1 VGFKKRKGLRG
12 ETKEE
17 EEEEEEGK
25 ASTRFFFGA
34 GLLLLCGW
42 RKRRKRRD
50 SSSSSDST
58 FQTQESHIAIVQG
71 FNVCE
76 EENFRVNSLVHF
88 GLPP

>member
-1 VGFKKRKGLRG
+1 VH
-12 ETKEE
+12 
-17 EEEEEEGK
+17 
-25 ASTRFFFGA
+25 SRFYPKIAPFFGLNPKPQQSPRSHLFVEEA